1 MARLLQ
7 NHPSKRRNLT
17 RGGRKDIAADSISS
31 NEINSSSFYPSNSS
45 RERTE
50 YIPALNIS
58 GTSTLPD
65 TAELETGQDINQKP
79 KLAWRMLF
87 HSYNNIYADWFAR
100 CCASSA
106 DHEFVL
112 FCGSLT
118 TYSSFLLPSA
128 TIVKITILFAAKTS
142 KRSIFSFVMW
152 RKAKPNKTIGL
163 ARLRFYFLDRAV
175 ENMSNKRKLNNFWNM
190 SKCVL
195 VKHWSPFLHPEKS
208 K

>member
-7 NHPSKRRNLT
+7 SHPSKRRNLT

-31 NEINSSSFYPSNSS
+31 KEINSSSFYPSNSS
-45 RERTE
+45 WERTE

-65 TAELETGQDINQKP
+65 TAELETDRTSIRSPNLPGGCCSTVTMISSPTGSRN
-79 KLAWRMLF
+79 
-87 HSYNNIYADWFAR
+87 

-118 TYSSFLLPSA
+118 TYSSFLLTSA
-128 TIVKITILFAAKTS
+128 TIVKITILFAAKTR
-142 KRSIFSFVMW
+142 KRSIF
-152 RKAKPNKTIGL
+152 
-163 ARLRFYFLDRAV
+163 FLCYV
-175 ENMSNKRKLNNFWNM
+175 
-190 SKCVL
+190 
-195 VKHWSPFLHPEKS
+195 EKS
-208 K
+208 ETKQNYRLGKAEILHS